1 MQMYDDLT
9 AADQQS
15 AVNVDVP
22 LDVAID
28 CANSANSANVVINEE
43 NTVIGSTSEE
53 PQVMNSSDPSV
64 SIVCENEDQEHHLV
78 EDEILMSTSSL
89 PSTPIACPSSSSSSS
104 PSPSDNSPTTM
115 QMDEMLDKCDSIPPS
130 MEVVN
135 GHEDVT
141 TEEMEIIL
149 SLLPKEDE
157 EEEEKVKTS
166 DELFSSTEQEYPSSL
181 SSLPTSIRPDPLP
194 VNAMQEEN
202 PSEEHVEEPS
212 SIEESHSH
220 LVVYHKMVL
229 SDSESCSGQSSPE
242 HHQLPSQLR
251 SIHSDNQVLKEVDSV
266 SSIPPPTESEG
277 LNPIVMDELPVK
289 ECSSPS
295 PSSSSLLMQVENTE
309 IPTHSSPPPPLLD
322 STSTLAFPLSTPP
335 RSTVKRFASDQF
347 TFIQNDS
354 PDCSPSKVIATALPV
369 LPVNLN
375 LNSNSTYSERQDH
388 PSLSSTP
395 TSSSSSSQLKSI
407 ERSPTK
413 VVMEEEERQLS
424 SPSADNSMFNLFS
437 STPYSSSHFT
447 PLTEVGQPLST
458 RLRRLLAQQ
467 ADERSRFQ
475 QLLCCQ
481 TKGLYSSFLTDR
493 QHCKVGVKCL

>member
-9 AADQQS
+9 AADKQS

-89 PSTPIACPSSSSSSS
+89 PSTPIACPSSSSSPS

-166 DELFSSTEQEYPSSL
+166 DELF
-181 SSLPTSIRPDPLP
+181 
-194 VNAMQEEN
+194 
-202 PSEEHVEEPS
+202 
-212 SIEESHSH
+212 
-220 LVVYHKMVL
+220 
-229 SDSESCSGQSSPE
+229 
-242 HHQLPSQLR
+242 
-251 SIHSDNQVLKEVDSV
+251 
-266 SSIPPPTESEG
+266 
-277 LNPIVMDELPVK
+277 
-289 ECSSPS
+289 
-295 PSSSSLLMQVENTE
+295 
-309 IPTHSSPPPPLLD
+309 
-322 STSTLAFPLSTPP
+322 
-335 RSTVKRFASDQF
+335 
-347 TFIQNDS
+347 
-354 PDCSPSKVIATALPV
+354 
-369 LPVNLN
+369 
-375 LNSNSTYSERQDH
+375 
-388 PSLSSTP
+388 
-395 TSSSSSSQLKSI
+395 
-407 ERSPTK
+407 
-413 VVMEEEERQLS
+413 
-424 SPSADNSMFNLFS
+424 
-437 STPYSSSHFT
+437 
-447 PLTEVGQPLST
+447 
-458 RLRRLLAQQ
+458 
-467 ADERSRFQ
+467 
-475 QLLCCQ
+475 
-481 TKGLYSSFLTDR
+481 
-493 QHCKVGVKCL
+493 